1 MVVGIGVNY
10 YYQIVAD
17 TTPWDMNAGLI
28 GLLCNIAIFVAVSL
42 ITKPVD
48 EALAAEY
55 RNA

>member
-17 TTPWDMNAGLI
+17 STLWDMNAGLL
-28 GLLCNIAIFVAVSL
+28 GLLCNIVVFVAVSL
-42 ITKPVD
+42 LTKPVD